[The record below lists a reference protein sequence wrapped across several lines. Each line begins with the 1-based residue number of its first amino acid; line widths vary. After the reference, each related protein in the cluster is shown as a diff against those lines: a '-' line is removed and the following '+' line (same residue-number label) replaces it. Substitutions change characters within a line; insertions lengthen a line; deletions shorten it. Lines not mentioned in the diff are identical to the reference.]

1 MIVLS
6 ALFGIL
12 VGFLAERS
20 DFCTHGIISE
30 PMVLRRWTKIW
41 GLIALWIGF
50 ALVFYPLASF
60 MAPDLIPPVRV
71 PVRLSQLVGGI
82 ILGYGMVYAGGCPF
96 GTLYRVGKGYAQ
108 SIYAL
113 IGFVV
118 GLVLF
123 ALLYHPVLNPFVT
136 GELFV
141 MPGATSLLELIVR

>member
-1 MIVLS
+1 MVIIN

-30 PMVLRRWTKIW
+30 PMVLKRWTKIR
-41 GLIALWIGF
+41 GLVALWIGF
-50 ALVFYPLASF
+50 AVVFYPLASF
-60 MAPDLIPPVRV
+60 MAPHLIPPVRV
-71 PVRLSQLVGGI
+71 PVRLSQFIGGL

-108 SIYAL
+108 SVYAL
-113 IGFVV
+113 IGFVF
-118 GLVLF
+118 GLIIF
-123 ALLYHPVLNPFVT
+123 ALLYQPVLKPFVT

-141 MPGATSLLELIVR
+141 MPGATSLVELIAR